1 VHAAATSMK
10 TRLKDR
16 GELESLVCS
25 VADLLNTA
33 KGELDINREAAKAS
47 ISRVAAILSIEIN
60 RDPHRRPPRRRTLLG
75 WQVRLLSDYIDAHL
89 AKRILVSDLST
100 LLQRSE
106 AHFARAFKRTFGVG
120 PHAYVLQRRIEK
132 ARQLMLTTDE
142 ALIDIALACGMN
154 DQAHLCKL
162 FRQMTGQTPAA
173 WRRERQIPLIEDDL
187 IRGSSVA
194 A

>member
-1 VHAAATSMK
+1 VHATASSMETRPK
-10 TRLKDR
+10 TR
-16 GELESLVCS
+16 GELEALVCS

-33 KGELDINREAAKAS
+33 KGELDINREAAQAS

-60 RDPHRRPPRRRTLLG
+60 RNSHQRSPRRRTLFG
-75 WQVRLLSDYIDAHL
+75 WQVRLLTDYIGARL
-89 AKRILVSDLST
+89 CERILVSDLST

-106 AHFARAFKRTFGVG
+106 AHFARTFKRTFGVS
-120 PHAYVLQRRIEK
+120 PHAYVLQRRIEM

-154 DQAHLCKL
+154 DQAHLCKV

-173 WRRERQIPLIEDDL
+173 WRRERQFLSL
-187 IRGSSVA
+187 KMT
-194 A
+194 